1 MKTQI
6 NEIRRMQ
13 QLAGIRNESQL
24 NEAKVDMWTIQD
36 VLANKHVNGKPS
48 TQADLRV
55 GLDYMVPKKFY
66 GGMPEI
72 RQVVGKITKIEGG
85 KVFIEDLKGNESR
98 YDIDDMIHVY
108 NLGA

>member
-1 MKTQI
+1 MKQQL
-6 NEIRRMQ
+6 NEIKRMQ
-13 QLAGIRNESQL
+13 QLAGILTESQL

-36 VLANKHVNGKPS
+36 VLKNKHVEGKPS
-48 TQADLRV
+48 SQADLRV

-66 GGMPEI
+66 GSMEEI

-85 KVFIEDLKGNESR
+85 KVFIEDLKGKESK
-98 YDIDDMIHVY
+98 YDIDDMMHIY